1 LPEESMEREKIEEV
15 IIDAYNNYLKEQDIE
30 GEGNSE
36 TLLFGSDSEVDS
48 MGFVN
53 LIMDVEAYFH
63 DQGHMITLTYEEAM
77 AGESSPFQTVTR
89 LTDYILE
96 LIQGSPE

>member
-1 LPEESMEREKIEEV
+1 MQREKIEEV
-15 IIDAYNNYLKEQDIE
+15 IINAYNNYLKEQDIE
-30 GEGNSE
+30 GEGNSD

-77 AGESSPFQTVTR
+77 AGESSPFRTVTG
-89 LTDYILE
+89 LTDFILGLLE
-96 LIQGSPE
+96 EAPK